1 VREEIRKL
9 REENYELRQAN
20 EIDLA
25 GERRL

>member
-1 VREEIRKL
+1 MREEMREL
-9 REENYELRQAN
+9 REENYELRRAN